1 MNNCKIE
8 VKNVC
13 TQPENNFLRVT
24 AAVQN
29 RGISL
34 TYCKSLKLWR
44 LNSFGLR
51 VNAIGQSQVSHN
63 LLTENKRG
71 SVRLRCHIVQFCLHR
86 KGPPTYL
93 CNTKCD
99 AYLKVIRFIKN
110 NKGLGFA
117 YYKTNSYTSFTIILT
132 FQLAGCV
139 LRFHKKL
146 HLPQSLNTN

>member
-29 RGISL
+29 RGIYL

-51 VNAIGQSQVSHN
+51 VNAIGQSRVSHN

-86 KGPPTYL
+86 KGPPKQQLNISVTPSVTL
-93 CNTKCD
+93 ILKLFVSLKTTK
-99 AYLKVIRFIKN
+99 
-110 NKGLGFA
+110 G
-117 YYKTNSYTSFTIILT
+117 
-132 FQLAGCV
+132 
-139 LRFHKKL
+139 
-146 HLPQSLNTN
+146 